1 MLTSQ
6 DTAKSSHFQLGAGER
21 AADHLPTYLDF
32 NRAGVALIEIV
43 SEPAMRTPEQA
54 GAYIRKLRDLLR
66 HVGASDGNMNEV
78 RTHGPGPC

>member
-1 MLTSQ
+1 M
-6 DTAKSSHFQLGAGER
+6 
-21 AADHLPTYLDF
+21 
-32 NRAGVALIEIV
+32 ALIEIV

-78 RTHGPGPC
+78 GALGLGPR